1 MISKAFFKRFENYLK
16 ENGVEVQYKHNKQD
30 LTSEDYEKM
39 FDLIYLFALSTSIV
53 SEKDVDLGS
62 WARMN
67 YTIINPMLLTEKK
80 INEITKLKNS
90 LIPMQEEDIVNS
102 ILGKKV
108 CEILE

>member
-16 ENGVEVQYKHNKQD
+16 ENGIEVQYKHNNKT
-30 LTSEDYEKM
+30 LISEDYEHM

-67 YTIINPMLLTEKK
+67 FTIINPMLVTEKK
-80 INEITKLKNS
+80 INEINRLKNS
-90 LIPMQEEDIVNS
+90 LVPMNEFDIVNT
-102 ILGKKV
+102 ILDKKV
-108 CEILE
+108 CEVLE